1 MLLEVPPRSPSP
13 CFESPCLFLKV
24 FLVRPLRPCYCSWAD
39 MRSPFSPPALL
50 WFGGTALPPRAW
62 AGGAE
67 GQCRGHVCFP
77 SAPTLTGV
85 PNRAPPAPECS
96 LLVLSPLWGLELPW
110 EFGLCIFLISFCFL
124 FCFPS
129 PLPLP
134 HPNPD
139 SHLHPETDTCLYR
152 SNYLPPVAEGRL
164 NVPAS
169 QRGACDKCFS
179 LWLGSSLSSWVARNS
194 SGLKDEAGAWEVC
207 RELRKIC
214 FN

>member
-1 MLLEVPPRSPSP
+1 MLLQLGRREISLLPSSPSVVWGHG
-13 CFESPCLFLKV
+13 SASSGL
-24 FLVRPLRPCYCSWAD
+24 
-39 MRSPFSPPALL
+39 
-50 WFGGTALPPRAW
+50 G
-62 AGGAE
+62 
-67 GQCRGHVCFP
+67 RGHVCFP

-85 PNRAPPAPECS
+85 PNRAPPAPESSPS
-96 LLVLSPLWGLELPW
+96 LPVLSPLWGLELPW
-110 EFGLCIFLISFCFL
+110 ECRLCIFLISFCFL
-124 FCFPS
+124 FCLPS